1 MPRPALNPL
10 RYFILLALT
19 GSQLLTSAQ
28 ADGNA
33 VDEDAASEGDR
44 IVITE
49 TNTALKISTPLVET
63 PRSLSEV
70 SLQQIEDRGVKKID
84 EALRYTSGVLA
95 TPYGPDNKNEW
106 LMIRG
111 FEWSSYLNGLQT
123 LKDNGYY
130 YWKQDAY
137 GMEDIAVLK
146 GPASMLYGQNPPGG
160 LVNSI
165 TKKPKTVS
173 SNEVTVSYGSN
184 DYRNVGIDTTGPLNG
199 DNSVLYRLVGFASAA
214 NGPVDGANNDHYYF
228 APSLTFNLSYDTE
241 LTILTSFTKD
251 NSNPTSGFKL
261 PYGTLQ
267 GTPYGKVGY
276 KTSLGEPDYAKND
289 TEQMSLGYELKHTF
303 NENWNFIQNFSYNYF
318 KIDFRNAYVLYM
330 LDDRHAQR
338 GLEYR
343 KGSAQSWAV
352 DNRLIGN
359 WQLDRSEN
367 TLLIGLDYFN
377 ANTRGKDINYDVP
390 GGAGNNFGSPI
401 DIFNPSYGHYLPVQ
415 DSDLFNHYTNRDQY
429 GAYIQNQ
436 FKYDGYW
443 LFLLGGRLDH
453 ASSTD
458 RNDNIY
464 SSDPNISM
472 SDNKF
477 SKSAGV
483 MYLADND
490 LYPYISY
497 SESFQPIVG
506 RDRTGKA
513 YVPST
518 GKQFEAGIK
527 YSPED
532 FNGYINAAVYNLEQ
546 KNTLT
551 TDPNNFQVQTQA
563 GKTRAR
569 GFELEIANQLTNDL
583 KVIANYTYSDVT
595 IRNSL
600 TPQEIGKRLPKIPKN
615 SASLWADYQFNG
627 VIDGLTIGAGVRYV
641 GSSYGDKVN
650 TPDLKVPD
658 YTLVDAMVRYDIN
671 KQLQLQVNAN
681 NIANKKYVSA
691 CDYWCYYG
699 DGRTVTAKI
708 NYRW

>member
-1 MPRPALNPL
+1 MPRPKIIPL

-19 GSQLLTSAQ
+19 ASQLSASAF
-28 ADGNA
+28 ADDNVANEAEPG
-33 VDEDAASEGDR
+33 EDN

-70 SLQQIEDRGVKKID
+70 SQQEMKDRDVKKID

-137 GMEDIAVLK
+137 GIEEIAVLK

-160 LVNSI
+160 LVNAIS
-165 TKKPKTVS
+165 KKPKLTPGH
-173 SNEVTVSYGSN
+173 EITTSYGSN
-184 DYRNVGIDTTGPLNG
+184 DYRDIGIDSTGPLTD
-199 DNSVLYRLVGFASAA
+199 DNSVLYRLVGFASAS
-214 NGPVDGANNDHYYF
+214 NGPVDGANNDHYYL
-228 APSLTFNLSYDTE
+228 APSLTFNLSYDTQ
-241 LTILTSFTKD
+241 LTLLSSFTKD

-267 GTPYGKVGY
+267 DTPYGKVGY
-276 KTSLGEPDYAKND
+276 KTSLGKPDYAKND
-289 TEQMSLGYELKHTF
+289 TEQMTLGYELKHTF
-303 NENWNFIQNFSYNYF
+303 NDTWSFHQNFSYNYF
-318 KIDFRNAYVLYM
+318 KIDFYNAYVNYM
-330 LDDRHAQR
+330 IDDRYAQR
-338 GLEYR
+338 GLAYR

-352 DNRLIGN
+352 DNRMVGN
-359 WQLDRSEN
+359 WITDRTEN
-367 TLLIGLDYFN
+367 TLLLGLDYFN

-401 DIFNPSYGHYLPVQ
+401 DIFNPSYGNYQPVQ

-436 FKYDGYW
+436 FKYDGRW
-443 LFLLGGRLDH
+443 LFLLGGRFDH

-464 SSDPNISM
+464 SANNTIDM

-477 SKSAGV
+477 TKTAGM
-483 MYLADND
+483 MYLADNG

-506 RDRTGKA
+506 RDAQGKA

-518 GKQFEAGIK
+518 GKQTEIGFK
-527 YSPED
+527 YSPEG
-532 FNGYINAAVYNLEQ
+532 FNGYINAAVYDLSQ

-551 TDPNNFQVQTQA
+551 TDPNNFQIQTQA
-563 GKTRAR
+563 GKSRAR
-569 GFELEIANQLTNDL
+569 GFEFEVANQVTDDL
-583 KVIANYTYSDVT
+583 KIIANYTYSKVT

-600 TPQEIGKRLPKIPKN
+600 NPQEIGKRLAKIPKN
-615 SASLWADYQFNG
+615 SASIWADYQFNG
-627 VIDGLTIGAGVRYV
+627 IIDGLTIGTGVRYV
-641 GSSYGDKVN
+641 GSTYGDQTN
-650 TPDLKVPD
+650 SPDLKVPD
-658 YTLVDAMVRYDIN
+658 YTLVDAMIRYDIN

-681 NIANKKYVSA
+681 NIADKKYVSA

-699 DGRTVTAKI
+699 DGRTVSARI